1 MRKEIVV
8 KIVNQ
13 ANISTEKLKKAL
25 FSQSRFFRISTEVK
39 ENINI
44 ILEENNIE
52 SIIIIL
58 LEKNL
63 TKKTIES
70 IIKISE
76 DTKKVNIINI
86 KESITKEERKTLI
99 QKESITI
106 IEEVKDINVLAFNIL
121 YDYYQENKEFLEDE
135 AEKSKLNEEQYK
147 FVMQKYNECSKK
159 KEFLEQIDNFLLE
172 GKKYNFKGYKEL
184 KTLILLCM
192 ICELKDKSER
202 FLYVY
207 KAISDIF
214 KKEES
219 EIRYLIVSAI
229 NSIKVKEER
238 LKINEILQKLNGKP
252 IIKQAITLSQILKE
266 KLNVDM

>member
-135 AEKSKLNEEQYK
+135 AEKSKLNEDQYK
-147 FVMQKYNECSKK
+147 FVMQ
-159 KEFLEQIDNFLLE
+159 
-172 GKKYNFKGYKEL
+172 
-184 KTLILLCM
+184 
-192 ICELKDKSER
+192 
-202 FLYVY
+202 
-207 KAISDIF
+207 
-214 KKEES
+214 
-219 EIRYLIVSAI
+219 
-229 NSIKVKEER
+229 
-238 LKINEILQKLNGKP
+238 
-252 IIKQAITLSQILKE
+252 
-266 KLNVDM
+266 